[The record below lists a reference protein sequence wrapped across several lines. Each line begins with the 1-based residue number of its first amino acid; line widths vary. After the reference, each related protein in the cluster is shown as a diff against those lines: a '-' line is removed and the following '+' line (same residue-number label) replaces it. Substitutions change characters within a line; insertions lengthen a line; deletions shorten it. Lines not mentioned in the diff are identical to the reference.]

1 MSTLKDSLLVSEN
14 LSLRPRARFD
24 SLVNVFRAKSC
35 TFVNRVA
42 GKHTHTARLLN
53 LELSY
58 LQGNHIFVPLP
69 PTPGLEN

>member
-1 MSTLKDSLLVSEN
+1 MSTLSDPLLVSEN

-35 TFVNRVA
+35 TLVNRVA
-42 GKHTHTARLLN
+42 GRHTHTASLLN

-58 LQGNHIFVPLP
+58 LQGTHIFVPLP
-69 PTPGLEN
+69 PHPPF